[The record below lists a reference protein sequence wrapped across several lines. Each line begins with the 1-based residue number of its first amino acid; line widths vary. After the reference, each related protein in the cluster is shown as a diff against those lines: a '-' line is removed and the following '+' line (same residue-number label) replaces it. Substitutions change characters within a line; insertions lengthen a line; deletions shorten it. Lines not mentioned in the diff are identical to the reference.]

1 MKCLNEVFRWACEE
15 GWRDGGRE
23 RGRERER
30 ESGGEREG
38 EVYTT
43 TIFANIIYTCTHS
56 LTCIISTH
64 LFLES
69 DYVIKVGVVYV
80 SIDPEQPLEDGLS
93 NGDEIPRK

>member
-1 MKCLNEVFRWACEE
+1 ME
-15 GWRDGGRE
+15 GGRERE
-23 RGRERER
+23 RGREEER
-30 ESGGEREG
+30 ESGREREG

-43 TIFANIIYTCTHS
+43 TIFANIIYTCTHNTIAAFS

-93 NGDEIPRK
+93 NGNEIPRK